1 MKYST
6 DNEVQGI
13 FIQDSKMRSDYD
25 KFPEV
30 LLADGTYKVN
40 DIHMPLYSFVVI
52 DGNMDTQT
60 ACFFLLVKEDE
71 SSLRDMITVF
81 KKHNPAYVKTGII
94 ITDKDLTERH
104 VFRDEFP
111 NAKLQICLFH
121 VLRTFGREITT
132 TKANITPADGQEIL
146 PDIRGVCQVVRNLH
160 G

>member
-6 DNEVQGI
+6 DNEVQDM

-60 ACFFLLVKEDE
+60 VCFSYLEINAHIQTLEG
-71 SSLRDMITVF
+71 SSAVF
-81 KKHNPAYVKTGII
+81 NKTLWAHLNPHT
-94 ITDKDLTERH
+94 
-104 VFRDEFP
+104 
-111 NAKLQICLFH
+111 KL
-121 VLRTFGREITT
+121 
-132 TKANITPADGQEIL
+132 
-146 PDIRGVCQVVRNLH
+146 
-160 G
+160 